1 MFTETAEFAR
11 GIQIEAAKE
20 PAAKESSSHM
30 GIDDDVQEQQR
41 KVAPKAEPTQDAHW
55 GSWVAAGADADKD
68 ADADMEDADKD
79 GGAASA
85 ELLKESVTHEKVV
98 GKGASELLTLST
110 N

>member
-55 GSWVAAGADADKD
+55 GSWVAAGADADKN